1 MLALLCFLRC
11 NSQHW
16 DASGSF
22 LAWYLPYLIDVFTK
36 EMSTARYKLN
46 EFHVLR
52 FSYVLLA
59 TYGRL
64 NHWKEVVCFNGFPC
78 PAKFKVKVLGILQW
92 NCWPQLFSVSGW
104 GVSQITCLNIKTQ
117 AGKLTFG
124 IRDSFWNSSC
134 PGSICFLGGRL
145 SFMCA
150 GKPKSRMRI

>member
-104 GVSQITCLNIKTQ
+104 G
-117 AGKLTFG
+117 GYHKL
-124 IRDSFWNSSC
+124 RNSSWK
-134 PGSICFLGGRL
+134 IDVWNKRFLLEFFVSWFNLLFGGAVEFHVRRET
-145 SFMCA
+145 
-150 GKPKSRMRI
+150 KK